1 MNLNINKRKKQN
13 KLYVT
18 FRDNTAEEE
27 LYKFILKKSEVGGV
41 SNYFKQLALKD
52 MQGEKNG

>member
-1 MNLNINKRKKQN
+1 MNLNISKRKKQN

-18 FRDNTAEEE
+18 FRDNKAEEE

-52 MQGEKNG
+52 MMGKNNE

>member
-1 MNLNINKRKKQN
+1 M
-13 KLYVT
+13 
-18 FRDNTAEEE
+18 AEEE

-52 MQGEKNG
+52 MMGKDHE

>member
-18 FRDNTAEEE
+18 FRNNTAEEE
-27 LYKFILKKSEVGGV
+27 LYKFILKKSEIGGV

-52 MQGEKNG
+52 MEDKEHV

>member
-1 MNLNINKRKKQN
+1 MANETKKQN

-18 FRDNTAEEE
+18 FRKNEAEEA
-27 LYKFILKKSEVGGV
+27 LYNFILKESEVGGP

-52 MQGEKNG
+52 MKEKEGR